1 MPSFSRIRPVPAEEL
16 PTGSRKSW
24 NFQQGMEKDVFEDS
38 IELQNL
44 LDTAES
50 QTEGIIAKGIR
61 ALRMMA
67 DGYTSREI
75 GEQMETSANNV
86 TAWIIKSTKILKIQS
101 RAHGT
106 EECNFIK
113 INLAPSFLEGAA
125 FFVYAKEVEDHA
137 DSILPLRTVQQGISY
152 GRKSLSL

>member
-1 MPSFSRIRPVPAEEL
+1 MEFPARYGE
-16 PTGSRKSW
+16 
-24 NFQQGMEKDVFEDS
+24 DVFEDS

-86 TAWIIKSTKILKIQS
+86 TAWISKARKYLKSNPELTELKN
-101 RAHGT
+101 AT
-106 EECNFIK
+106 
-113 INLAPSFLEGAA
+113 L
-125 FFVYAKEVEDHA
+125 
-137 DSILPLRTVQQGISY
+137 
-152 GRKSLSL
+152 